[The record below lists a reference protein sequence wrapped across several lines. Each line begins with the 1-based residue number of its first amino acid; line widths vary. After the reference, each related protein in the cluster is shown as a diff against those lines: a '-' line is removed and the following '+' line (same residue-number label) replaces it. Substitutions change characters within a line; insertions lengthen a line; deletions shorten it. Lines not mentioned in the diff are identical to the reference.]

1 MEGIIIRTCKSC
13 NQPINQKNT
22 KASDLTGRILCGI
35 CYLEWKRKERKE
47 KGLK

>member
-1 MEGIIIRTCKSC
+1 MEGVIIKTCKSC
-13 NQPINQKNT
+13 NQPITHKNT
-22 KASDLTGRILCGI
+22 KASDLTGKILCGV